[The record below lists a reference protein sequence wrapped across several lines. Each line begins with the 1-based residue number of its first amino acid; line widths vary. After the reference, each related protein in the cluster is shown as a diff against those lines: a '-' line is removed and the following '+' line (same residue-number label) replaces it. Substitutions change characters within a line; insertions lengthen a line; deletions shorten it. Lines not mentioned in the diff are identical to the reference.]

1 LLEQPKRQLV
11 GAGEARNMAVFARS
25 GDQAR
30 TSRRGVWML
39 AVAPVAGIA
48 LAVGAAFAA
57 DVVYAH
63 RALPGMTVGGV
74 EIGSL
79 EATAVRE
86 RLATELAAPWA
97 TSSVLLVDGS
107 RKWQTT
113 NAALGIAP
121 DIDAAVSAAVSY
133 GKSGGVVDR
142 LGAWVDAVRGQANV
156 PFAMHARGD
165 ALDLWVAAAARD
177 IDRAAVSGALR
188 LGTAGL
194 EVTQP
199 ALGREVDRVRT
210 VAALLSADSLGD
222 REVALRVRTSYPAV
236 DASGFDEAYARAAA
250 VVTPATVHVEDRTFT
265 ENANYLSTLLAIDRV
280 AAKPGELPAI
290 PQDAIAPPMR
300 YRYQVSLV
308 NERVASWAAAL
319 AVVLDHTSKS
329 AKFMVSSEGVPSIV
343 PSESGVKVDQ
353 EKLRAMVLDELVRPV
368 TGATRD
374 LAAPAAV
381 DAPAY
386 TTEQAKALLPNIVKT
401 STYTTYYPPSP
412 DRHANISTGAGQ
424 FDGVVILPGQTFS
437 FWELLGPV
445 TVARGY
451 AFSGAIINNKSED
464 NVIGG
469 GLCQVSTTIFNAIAA
484 QGYDIVER
492 HAHGYYIDRYPVGYD
507 AAVFE
512 PGVDFKWRND
522 TANPV
527 FLWSWSDWTSVTI
540 DVWGIPTGRT
550 VALTAPLQKNFVM
563 PAADQ
568 PADPHFP
575 KGVTVAGRDVFRTR
589 TVYENGKVLHQDLFT
604 SHYAPVW
611 GGPLVP
617 PDPPKP

>member
-1 LLEQPKRQLV
+1 
-11 GAGEARNMAVFARS
+11 MF
-25 GDQAR
+25 
-30 TSRRGVWML
+30 
-39 AVAPVAGIA
+39 AVAPLAA
-48 LAVGAAFAA
+48 LLLTVGAAFAA
-57 DVVYAH
+57 NAAYAS

-74 EIGSL
+74 DISSL
-79 EATAVRE
+79 EASSIRD
-86 RLATELAAPWA
+86 RLRAQLAAPWA
-97 TSSVLLVDGS
+97 SSAVVLVDGP
-107 RKWQTT
+107 RTWQTT
-113 NAALGIAP
+113 NAALGISP
-121 DIDAAVSAAVSY
+121 DIDAAVNAALAY
-133 GKSGGVVDR
+133 GKSGGVLDR
-142 LGAWVDAVRGQANV
+142 LGAWIDAVRGQANV
-156 PFAMHARGD
+156 PFAMHAQGD
-165 ALDLWVAAAARD
+165 ALDRWVASAARD
-177 IDRAAVSGALR
+177 TDRPSVSGELR
-188 LGTAGL
+188 VGPAGL

-199 ALGREVDRVRT
+199 ALGREVDRAGT

-250 VVTPATVHVEDRTFT
+250 VVTPVTVRVEDRTFN
-265 ENANYLSTLLAIDRV
+265 ENANYLATLLVIDRV
-280 AAKPGELPAI
+280 AAKPGELPAV
-290 PQDAIAPPMR
+290 PQDAIAPATR
-300 YRYQVSLV
+300 YRYQVSLA

-319 AVVLDHTSKS
+319 AAVLDHPGKS
-329 AKFMVSSEGVPSIV
+329 AKFKVSLEGVTSIV

-353 EKLRAMVLDELVRPV
+353 EKLRVLALDELLRPA

-381 DAPAY
+381 EKAAF
-386 TTEQAKALLPNIVKT
+386 TTEQAKAVLPNLVKA
-401 STYTTYYPPSP
+401 STFTTYYPPSP

-469 GLCQVSTTIFNAIAA
+469 GLCQVSTTIFNAVAA
-484 QGYDIVER
+484 QGYEIVER
-492 HAHGYYIDRYPVGYD
+492 HAHGYYIDRYPIGYD

-512 PGVDFKWRND
+512 PGVDFRWRND

-527 FLWSWSDWTSVTI
+527 FLWSWSDWTSITI

-550 VALTAPLQKNFVM
+550 VALTAPLQKNFVQ

-589 TVYENGKVLHQDLFT
+589 TVYENGKVLHQDFFT

>member
-1 LLEQPKRQLV
+1 
-11 GAGEARNMAVFARS
+11 MF
-25 GDQAR
+25 
-30 TSRRGVWML
+30 
-39 AVAPVAGIA
+39 AVAPLAA
-48 LAVGAAFAA
+48 LLLTVGAAFAVNA
-57 DVVYAH
+57 AYAS

-74 EIGSL
+74 DISSL
-79 EATAVRE
+79 EASSIRD
-86 RLATELAAPWA
+86 RLRAQLAAPWA
-97 TSSVLLVDGS
+97 SSAVVLVDGP
-107 RKWQTT
+107 RTWQTT
-113 NAALGIAP
+113 NAALGISP
-121 DIDAAVSAAVSY
+121 DIDAAVNAALAY
-133 GKSGGVVDR
+133 GKSGGVFDR
-142 LGAWVDAVRGQANV
+142 LGAWIDAVRGQANV
-156 PFAMHARGD
+156 PFAMHAQGD
-165 ALDLWVAAAARD
+165 ALDRWVASAARD
-177 IDRAAVSGALR
+177 TDRPSVSGELR
-188 LGTAGL
+188 VGPAGL

-199 ALGREVDRVRT
+199 ALGREVDRAGT

-250 VVTPATVHVEDRTFT
+250 VVMPVTVRVEDRTFN
-265 ENANYLSTLLAIDRV
+265 ENANYLATLLVIDRV
-280 AAKPGELPAI
+280 VAKPGELPAI
-290 PQDAIAPPMR
+290 PQDAIAPATR
-300 YRYQVSLV
+300 YRYQVSLA

-319 AVVLDHTSKS
+319 AAVLDHPGKS
-329 AKFMVSSEGVPSIV
+329 AKFKVSLEGVTSIV

-353 EKLRAMVLDELVRPV
+353 EKLRVLALDELLRPA

-381 DAPAY
+381 EKAAF
-386 TTEQAKALLPNIVKT
+386 TTEQAKAVLPNLVKA
-401 STYTTYYPPSP
+401 STFTTYYPPSP

-469 GLCQVSTTIFNAIAA
+469 GLCQVSTTIFNAVAA
-484 QGYDIVER
+484 QGYEIVER
-492 HAHGYYIDRYPVGYD
+492 HAHGYYIDRYPIGYD

-512 PGVDFKWRND
+512 PGVDFRWRND

-527 FLWSWSDWTSVTI
+527 FLWSWSDWTSITI

-550 VALTAPLQKNFVM
+550 VALTAPLQKNFVQ

-589 TVYENGKVLHQDLFT
+589 TVYENGKVLHQDFFT

>member
-1 LLEQPKRQLV
+1 
-11 GAGEARNMAVFARS
+11 MAVLARS
-25 GDQAR
+25 GEQAR

-39 AVAPVAGIA
+39 AVAPIAAIA

-57 DVVYAH
+57 NAVYAH
-63 RALPGMTVGGV
+63 RALPGMSVGGV
-74 EIGSL
+74 DISSL
-79 EATAVRE
+79 EASSIRE
-86 RLATELAAPWA
+86 RLAAQLSAPWA
-97 TSSVLLVDGS
+97 SSAVALVDGS
-107 RKWQTT
+107 KTWQTS
-113 NAALGIAP
+113 NAELGIAP
-121 DIDAAVSAAVSY
+121 DIDAAVTAALAY
-133 GKSGGVVDR
+133 GKSGSVLDR
-142 LGAWVDAVRGQANV
+142 LGAWIDAVRGEANV
-156 PFAMHARGD
+156 PFAMHSKGD
-165 ALDLWVAAAARD
+165 ALDRWVAAAARET
-177 IDRAAVSGALR
+177 DRASVSGELR
-188 LGTAGL
+188 AGPSGL
-194 EVTQP
+194 EVTRP
-199 ALGREVDRVRT
+199 ALGREVDRVGT

-222 REVALRVRTSYPAV
+222 REVTLRVRTSYPAV

-250 VVTPATVHVEDRTFT
+250 AVTPVTVHVEDRTFT
-265 ENANYLSTLLAIDRV
+265 ENATYLASLLVIDRAV
-280 AAKPGELPAI
+280 AKPGELPAL
-290 PQDAIAPPMR
+290 PQDAIPPAVR

-319 AVVLDHTSKS
+319 AVVLDHPGKS
-329 AKFMVSSEGVPSIV
+329 AKFKMTSEGVASIV

-368 TGATRD
+368 TAATRD

-381 DAPAY
+381 DTSTF
-386 TTEQAKALLPNIVKT
+386 TTEQAKALLPNLVKT
-401 STYTTYYPPSP
+401 STFTTYYPPAA
-412 DRHANISTGAGQ
+412 DRHANISTGASQ
-424 FDGVVILPGQTFS
+424 FDGVVIMPGQTFS

-451 AFSGAIINNKSED
+451 QFSGAIINNRSED

-492 HAHGYYIDRYPVGYD
+492 HAHGYYIDRYPIGYD

-512 PGVDFKWRND
+512 PGSDFRWRND

-527 FLWSWSDWTSVTI
+527 FLWSWSDWTSITI

-550 VALTAPLQKNFVM
+550 VVVSAPTQKNFVQ

-575 KGVTVAGRDVFRTR
+575 KGVTVAGRDVFKTR
-589 TVYENGKVLHQDLFT
+589 TVYENGAVLHQDFFA

-617 PDPPKP
+617 VAPADPPKP

>member
-1 LLEQPKRQLV
+1 
-11 GAGEARNMAVFARS
+11 MAVFARS

-39 AVAPVAGIA
+39 AIAPLAAIV
-48 LAVGAAFAA
+48 LAVAAAFGA
-57 DVVYAH
+57 DAVYAH
-63 RALPGMTVGGV
+63 RALQGMTVVGV

-79 EATAVRE
+79 EEGAIRD

-97 TSSVLLVDGS
+97 TSTVTLVDGS
-107 RKWQTT
+107 RTWQTT
-113 NAALGIAP
+113 NAAIGIAP
-121 DIDAAVSAAVSY
+121 DLDGAVTEVLRY
-133 GKSGGVVDR
+133 GKSGGGFDR
-142 LGAWVDAVRGQANV
+142 LGAWIDAVRGQANV
-156 PFAMHARGD
+156 PFAMHAKGN
-165 ALDLWVAAAARD
+165 ALDQWVAAAARD
-177 IDRAAVSGALR
+177 TDRAPVSGDLR
-188 LGTAGL
+188 VGPAGL
-194 EVTQP
+194 EAIQP
-199 ALGREVDRVRT
+199 ALGREVDRVGT

-222 REVALRVRTSYPAV
+222 REVVLRVRTAYPAV
-236 DASGFDEAYARAAA
+236 DASGFDEAYARAVA
-250 VVTPATVHVEDRTFT
+250 VVTPVTVHVEDRTFT
-265 ENANYLSTLLAIDRV
+265 ENANYLSSLLAIDRV

-290 PQDAIAPPMR
+290 PQDAIAPAVR
-300 YRYQVSLV
+300 YRYQVSLIR
-308 NERVASWAAAL
+308 ERVASWATAL
-319 AVVLDHTSKS
+319 GVVLDHPGKS
-329 AKFMVSSEGVPSIV
+329 AKFALSAEHVPSIV

-353 EKLRAMVLDELVRPV
+353 EKLRAMVLDEFLRPV

-381 DAPAY
+381 DASAF
-386 TTEQAKALLPNIVKT
+386 TTEQAKALLPNLVRT
-401 STYTTYYPPSP
+401 STFTTYYPPSAS
-412 DRHANISTGAGQ
+412 RHANISTGASQ

-445 TVARGY
+445 TVERGY
-451 AFSGAIINNKSED
+451 AYAGAIINNRSDE

-469 GLCQVSTTIFNAIAA
+469 GLCQVSTTIFNAVAA

-492 HAHGYYIDRYPVGYD
+492 HAHGYYIDRYPIGYD

-522 TANPV
+522 TTNPV
-527 FLWSWSDWTSVTI
+527 FIWSWSDWSSITI

-550 VALTAPLQKNFVM
+550 VAVSAATQTNFVH

-568 PADPHFP
+568 PADPAFP
-575 KGVTVAGRDVFRTR
+575 KGVSVDGRDVFKTR
-589 TVYENGKVLHQDLFT
+589 TVYENGKVLHQDFFV

-617 PDPPKP
+617 PDAPKP

>member
-1 LLEQPKRQLV
+1 
-11 GAGEARNMAVFARS
+11 MAVLARS
-25 GDQAR
+25 GEQAR

-39 AVAPVAGIA
+39 AVAPIAAIA

-57 DVVYAH
+57 NAVYAH
-63 RALPGMTVGGV
+63 RALPGMSVGGV
-74 EIGSL
+74 DISSL
-79 EATAVRE
+79 EASSIRE
-86 RLATELAAPWA
+86 RLAAQLSAPWA
-97 TSSVLLVDGS
+97 SSAVALVDGS
-107 RKWQTT
+107 KTWQTS
-113 NAALGIAP
+113 NAELGIAP
-121 DIDAAVSAAVSY
+121 DIDAAVTAALAY
-133 GKSGGVVDR
+133 GKSGSVLDR
-142 LGAWVDAVRGQANV
+142 LGAWIDAVRGEANV
-156 PFAMHARGD
+156 PFAMHSKGD
-165 ALDLWVAAAARD
+165 ALDRWVAAAARET
-177 IDRAAVSGALR
+177 DRASVSGELR
-188 LGTAGL
+188 AGSFGL
-194 EVTQP
+194 EVTRP
-199 ALGREVDRVRT
+199 ALGREVDRVGT

-222 REVALRVRTSYPAV
+222 REVTLRVRTSYPAV

-250 VVTPATVHVEDRTFT
+250 AVTPVTVHVEDRTFT
-265 ENANYLSTLLAIDRV
+265 ENATYLASLLVIDRAV
-280 AAKPGELPAI
+280 AKPGELPAL
-290 PQDAIAPPMR
+290 PQDAIPPAVR

-319 AVVLDHTSKS
+319 AVVLDHPGKS
-329 AKFMVSSEGVPSIV
+329 AKFKMTSEGVASIV

-368 TGATRD
+368 TAATRD

-381 DAPAY
+381 DTSTF
-386 TTEQAKALLPNIVKT
+386 TTEQAKALLPNLVKT
-401 STYTTYYPPSP
+401 STFTTYYPPAA
-412 DRHANISTGAGQ
+412 DRHANISTGASQ
-424 FDGVVILPGQTFS
+424 FDGVVIMPGQTFS

-451 AFSGAIINNKSED
+451 QFSGAIINNRSED

-492 HAHGYYIDRYPVGYD
+492 HAHGYYIDRYPIGYD

-512 PGVDFKWRND
+512 PGSDFRWRND

-527 FLWSWSDWTSVTI
+527 FLWSWSDWTSITI

-550 VALTAPLQKNFVM
+550 VVVSAPTQKNFVQ

-575 KGVTVAGRDVFRTR
+575 KGVTVAGRDVFKTR
-589 TVYENGKVLHQDLFT
+589 TVYENGAVLHQDFFA

-617 PDPPKP
+617 VAPADPPKP

>member
-1 LLEQPKRQLV
+1 
-11 GAGEARNMAVFARS
+11 
-25 GDQAR
+25 
-30 TSRRGVWML
+30 
-39 AVAPVAGIA
+39 
-48 LAVGAAFAA
+48 
-57 DVVYAH
+57 
-63 RALPGMTVGGV
+63 
-74 EIGSL
+74 
-79 EATAVRE
+79 
-86 RLATELAAPWA
+86 
-97 TSSVLLVDGS
+97 
-107 RKWQTT
+107 
-113 NAALGIAP
+113 
-121 DIDAAVSAAVSY
+121 
-133 GKSGGVVDR
+133 
-142 LGAWVDAVRGQANV
+142 
-156 PFAMHARGD
+156 
-165 ALDLWVAAAARD
+165 
-177 IDRAAVSGALR
+177 
-188 LGTAGL
+188 
-194 EVTQP
+194 VTQP
-199 ALGREVDRVRT
+199 ALGREVDRVGT
-210 VAALLSADSLGD
+210 VAALLSADSLGE
-222 REVALRVRTSYPAV
+222 REVALRVRRSYPAV

-250 VVTPATVHVEDRTFT
+250 VVTPVTVHVEDRTFT

-290 PQDAIAPPMR
+290 PQDAIAPAMR

-308 NERVASWAAAL
+308 NERVASWATAL
-319 AVVLDHTSKS
+319 AVVLDHPGKS
-329 AKFMVSSEGVPSIV
+329 AKFKVDSEGVPSIV

-353 EKLRAMVLDELVRPV
+353 EKLRAMALDELVRPV
-368 TGATRD
+368 TGPTRD
-374 LAAPAAV
+374 LTAPAAV
-381 DAPAY
+381 DAWKF
-386 TTEQAKALLPNIVKT
+386 TTEQAKALLPNLVKT
-401 STYTTYYPPSP
+401 STFTTYYPPSP

-484 QGYDIVER
+484 QGYEVLER
-492 HAHGYYIDRYPVGYD
+492 HAHGYYIDRYPIGYD

-522 TANPV
+522 TASPV
-527 FLWSWSDWTSVTI
+527 FLWSWSDWTSITI

-550 VALTAPLQKNFVM
+550 VTLTAPLQKNFVM

-589 TVYENGKVLHQDLFT
+589 TVYENGKVLHQDFFA

-611 GGPLVP
+611 GGPVTPP
-617 PDPPKP
+617 PDAPKP

>member
-1 LLEQPKRQLV
+1 
-11 GAGEARNMAVFARS
+11 MAVFARS
-25 GDQAR
+25 GEQAR
-30 TSRRGVWML
+30 TSRRGLWML
-39 AVAPVAGIA
+39 AIAPVAAIA
-48 LAVGAAFAA
+48 LAITAAFGA
-57 DVVYAH
+57 DAVYAH
-63 RALPGMTVGGV
+63 RALPGMTVGAV

-79 EATAVRE
+79 DESAIRD

-97 TSSVLLVDGS
+97 TSTVTLVDGP
-107 RKWQTT
+107 RTWQTT
-113 NAALGIAP
+113 NAAIGIAP
-121 DIDAAVSAAVSY
+121 DLDAAVTEALGY
-133 GKSGGVVDR
+133 GKSGGVFDR
-142 LGAWVDAVRGQANV
+142 IGAWIDAIRGQANV
-156 PFAMHARGD
+156 PFAMHANGN
-165 ALDLWVAAAARD
+165 ALDQWVAAAARD
-177 IDRAAVSGALR
+177 TDRAPISGELR
-188 LGTAGL
+188 VGPKGL
-194 EVTQP
+194 EAIQP
-199 ALGREVDRVRT
+199 VLGREVDRVGT

-222 REVALRVRTSYPAV
+222 REVALRVRTAYPAV
-236 DASGFDEAYARAAA
+236 DASGFDEAYTRAVAA
-250 VVTPATVHVEDRTFT
+250 VTPVTVHVEDRTFT

-290 PQDAIAPPMR
+290 PQDAIAPAIR

-308 NERVASWAAAL
+308 NERVARWAAAL
-319 AVVLDHTSKS
+319 GVVLDHPGKS
-329 AKFMVSSEGVPSIV
+329 AKFALSAEHVPSIV

-353 EKLRAMVLDELVRPV
+353 EKLRAMVLDELLRPV

-381 DAPAY
+381 DASAF
-386 TTEQAKALLPNIVKT
+386 TTEQAKALLPNLVRT
-401 STYTTYYPPSP
+401 STFTTYYPPSAS
-412 DRHANISTGAGQ
+412 RHANISTGASQ

-445 TVARGY
+445 TVERGY
-451 AFSGAIINNKSED
+451 AYAGAIINNRSDE

-469 GLCQVSTTIFNAIAA
+469 GLCQVSTTIFNAVAA

-492 HAHGYYIDRYPVGYD
+492 HAHGYYIDRYPIGYD

-522 TANPV
+522 TTNPV
-527 FLWSWSDWTSVTI
+527 FIWSWSDWSSITI

-550 VALTAPLQKNFVM
+550 VAVSAATQTNFVH

-568 PADPHFP
+568 PADPAFP
-575 KGVTVAGRDVFRTR
+575 KGVSVDGRDVFKTR
-589 TVYENGKVLHQDLFT
+589 TVYENGKVLHQDFFV

-617 PDPPKP
+617 PDAPKP